1 MCIRVSAST
10 TLVFVE
16 FSMVNFRLS
25 ALQDRQPDSSQG
37 TYDGS
42 SPQVKLSSSST
53 LWRQQGYYKV
63 IALYLPCQIYA
74 LCSGTDA
81 RHAASAQE
89 KTTASHNNL
98 CSSDRPRHVCEP

>member
-1 MCIRVSAST
+1 MYPRVCQHHPR
-10 TLVFVE
+10 LCGIFNGE
-16 FSMVNFRLS
+16 LRLS

-37 TYDGS
+37 TYNGS
-42 SPQVKLSSSST
+42 SPQIKLSISFT
-53 LWRQQGYYKV
+53 LLRQHGYCKV

-89 KTTASHNNL
+89 KTAANHNSL
-98 CSSDRPRHVCEP
+98 CLSDPPRHVCES